1 MSRYQRAV
9 HLANEVEKV
18 TLPMSPV
25 EREDLEREAGHQF
38 ISDEEAH
45 RYRLRKL
52 KNALIEELLTN

>member
-1 MSRYQRAV
+1 MSRYQRAI

-18 TLPMSPV
+18 ALPMSPV

-45 RYRLRKL
+45 RYRLRRL
-52 KNALIEELLTN
+52 KNALLEEMLTN